1 MSDYCLVL
9 CPGKDR
15 NESTFFLEEYLLKDF
30 QELPKI
36 IFQGVRAPLHKA
48 HEEIGHR
55 KENKTH
61 ESDPQRL
68 RVLSL
73 LDNIK
78 INVLNVSEETNGRI
92 EIMTQEQRIVQNN

>member
-1 MSDYCLVL
+1 MW
-9 CPGKDR
+9 
-15 NESTFFLEEYLLKDF
+15 
-30 QELPKI
+30 
-36 IFQGVRAPLHKA
+36 AHLHKA

-55 KENKTH
+55 KENKTP

-68 RVLSL
+68 QVLSL

-92 EIMTQEQRIVQNN
+92 EIMT